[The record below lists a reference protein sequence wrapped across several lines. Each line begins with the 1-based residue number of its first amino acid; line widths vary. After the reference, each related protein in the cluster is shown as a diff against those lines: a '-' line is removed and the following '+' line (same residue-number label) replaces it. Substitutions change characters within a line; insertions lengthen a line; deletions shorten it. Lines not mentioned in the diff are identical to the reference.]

1 MKNKFE
7 NFRSNPYG
15 SIVFLYFIVSFL
27 NACSPNA
34 SNAAE
39 NSGGQKQS
47 VSIVRQTKHDF
58 PEKFIAGMR
67 ELQELCISGRKEVA
81 QAQGW
86 AYDPAADRSTDSE
99 ILKLNTKRIEEHF
112 DGAKYAVTETNSQL
126 DTEKMDAVSRQL
138 SCKLVPVIV
147 KGMRI
152 EYDSCHFLDINYAS
166 KERIEQKLT
175 GKCKTVRPQVDA
187 RQLGSAQIV
196 EGTKFQCKWNV
207 APSNSDPALEMR
219 HCSLMPEPIH
229 AGTGRLLVAEQRAPD
244 TVSQS
249 SAVMLGTNHQS
260 LQIYSTTEKAVEV
273 IVGEKISADKFA
285 APADSLSF
293 PLTSLN

>member
-7 NFRSNPYG
+7 NFRSNIFGP
-15 SIVFLYFIVSFL
+15 IIFLPFIVLLL

-34 SNAAE
+34 SNAGE
-39 NSGGQKQS
+39 NPGGQKQS

-81 QAQGW
+81 RAQGW
-86 AYDPAADRSTDSE
+86 AYDPATDRTTDTE
-99 ILKLNTKRIEEHF
+99 ILKLNTKRIEEYF
-112 DGAKYAVTETNSQL
+112 DGTKYAVTEINTQL
-126 DTEKMDAVSRQL
+126 DAEKMDTVSREL

-147 KGMRI
+147 KSMRI
-152 EYDSCHFLDINYAS
+152 EYDSCHFLEINYAS

-196 EGTKFQCKWNV
+196 EGTKVQCKWNL
-207 APSNSDPALEMR
+207 ALSNSDPTLEMR

-229 AGTGRLLVAEQRAPD
+229 AGTGRLLVAEQRAPGI
-244 TVSQS
+244 VSQS
-249 SAVMLGTNHQS
+249 SAVILGTNHQS

-273 IVGEKISADKFA
+273 IVGDKISAEKFT